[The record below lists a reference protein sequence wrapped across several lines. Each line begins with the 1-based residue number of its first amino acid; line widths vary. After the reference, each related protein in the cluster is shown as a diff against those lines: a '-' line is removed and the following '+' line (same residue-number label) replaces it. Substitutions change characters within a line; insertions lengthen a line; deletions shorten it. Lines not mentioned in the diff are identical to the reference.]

1 MDESGEISVTRL
13 LREWRQGDPQALGR
27 LIPLVY
33 DEMRRLARR
42 QMRGERPDHTLQT
55 TALVHEAYQRL
66 IDADIPWNDRVHFF
80 AVAARVMRRVL
91 VEHARKANR
100 EKHGGDRK
108 KITLED
114 DLAVGEAPPIE
125 ILALDEALGRLEAF
139 DARKAKS
146 VELHYFGGMTYEEA
160 AAAMEISP
168 ATFHREIRLARAWLQ
183 RELGGGAGNS

>member
-1 MDESGEISVTRL
+1 
-13 LREWRQGDPQALGR
+13 
-27 LIPLVY
+27 
-33 DEMRRLARR
+33 
-42 QMRGERPDHTLQT
+42 
-55 TALVHEAYQRL
+55 
-66 IDADIPWNDRVHFF
+66 
-80 AVAARVMRRVL
+80 MRRVL

-100 EKHGGDRK
+100 EKHGGGRE

-183 RELGGGAGNS
+183 RELGGDAGGS